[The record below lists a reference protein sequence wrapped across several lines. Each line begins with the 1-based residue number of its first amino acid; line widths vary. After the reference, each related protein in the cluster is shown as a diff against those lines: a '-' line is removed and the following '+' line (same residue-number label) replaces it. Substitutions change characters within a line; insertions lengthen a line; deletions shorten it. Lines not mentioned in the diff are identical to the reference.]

1 MGRGCLG
8 QGKREWCT
16 SEVSVEVMEPSNLAF
31 EFVPHRFVQRLSLGG
46 RLDQALVGFRD
57 SLKFFLKLKE
67 TAWKWN
73 LWHSHPWLGYTDS
86 WTFPVWRLYLHCSLS
101 APQVWLAN
109 PAVDFTPPPHPGVLT
124 CPFIWHITLCF
135 SSWLWFCNVVFISA
149 IVGLWFFLLLL
160 SALWWMRLRDFCKV
174 PDGGDWVW
182 KTESCSGWQYY
193 A

>member
-1 MGRGCLG
+1 MGQGCLG
-8 QGKREWCT
+8 QGKREWRT

-31 EFVPHRFVQRLSLGG
+31 EFVPHCFVQRLSLGG

-109 PAVDFTPPPHPGVLT
+109 PAVDFTPHPHPVSPRATLGSCKWQSQVWWDHLMSPGTSGV
-124 CPFIWHITLCF
+124 
-135 SSWLWFCNVVFISA
+135 SQYNVHQMSI
-149 IVGLWFFLLLL
+149 
-160 SALWWMRLRDFCKV
+160 RK
-174 PDGGDWVW
+174 
-182 KTESCSGWQYY
+182 GWI
-193 A
+193 